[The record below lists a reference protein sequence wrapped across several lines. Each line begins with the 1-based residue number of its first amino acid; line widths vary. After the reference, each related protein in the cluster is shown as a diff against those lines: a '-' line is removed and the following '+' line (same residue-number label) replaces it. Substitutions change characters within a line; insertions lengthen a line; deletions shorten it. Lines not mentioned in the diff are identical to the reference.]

1 MNKKI
6 FELILVVAALATVGI
21 AQTPDKAG
29 SGNPDVGPIRSSAAY
44 AEVLLRKT
52 ELQAELEA
60 ILPDYTEENPK
71 VIDGRFE
78 IGVLTRDIDRIYA
91 VRPSEIGKL
100 TLALGKLIVK
110 RAAFETELQ
119 RLLRTYNKDHP
130 DVKRAKRRVEIFD
143 SSIKQI
149 LG

>member
-1 MNKKI
+1 MIKFKCGAI
-6 FELILVVAALATVGI
+6 AFCLLLLPFLVE
-21 AQTPDKAG
+21 AQKSEET
-29 SGNPDVGPIRSSAAY
+29 VGPIRSSAAY

-60 ILPDYTEENPK
+60 ILPDYTEQNPK

-110 RAAFETELQ
+110 RAALETELQ
-119 RLLRTYNKDHP
+119 RLLRTYNKDHL
-130 DVKRAKRRVEIFD
+130 DVKRAKRRIEIFD
-143 SSIKQI
+143 NSIKQI